1 MAEETEFDDAS
12 VTVKRRSKLRLFFVA
27 FALLIA
33 VILALTYINRID
45 LASDFTQNILKDYG
59 VKAKFDIKEIGL
71 RTQRIENVVI
81 GDPAN
86 PDLTVKWAEVDI
98 GLNFSG
104 ATARDIRASGV
115 RVRGQYKDGKLSF
128 GELDKFRDPTSKK
141 PFELPDI
148 GLDFDDARVRLET
161 PWGIIGAGLDGSGL
175 LRQEFNGNLAVRSS
189 ALGNANCLA
198 DDVQFNGRYLI
209 DFRQPNVIGPLSA
222 SSLRC
227 NALGIFAEQ
236 PLLNTDARLSQNFES
251 WLGDIGFS
259 AKKLNTADLAFN
271 NPHGMLKFDGDVK
284 RTNFESRING
294 AALSSTPLK
303 VKNLTALAKG
313 RLAFAGGRLDAN
325 AIGDIELQ
333 GTALNPSYLAAVNN
347 ARVSSKDTPLGPLL
361 AQIAPALQNAADNF
375 GGTINYDA
383 SIRPDGNFRMQLN
396 GATVQ
401 SRTGLRLVQSGVAT
415 ITNKN
420 KKLNIDAP
428 IGLSMAGGGLP
439 IAQLKLVQAKG
450 GGWKGSLQMQAYKAA
465 NASLAIPNLTFAVL
479 PSGTWQVN
487 GRALAS
493 GPVAGGFVE
502 GLNVPIDARW
512 NGARLS
518 LFQQCQNLAIG
529 KFRYST
535 LSLSA
540 QSLRLCP
547 EGGASILQAGRGG
560 TRVRA
565 MVPNFNIIGTLDGER
580 ITAKGSNLRY
590 DLNSGGAASNIA
602 LSYGASPI
610 RVTAPVI
617 NFTVKGGFNS
627 KAVKVEIGTAE
638 DHTRFNIASING
650 RASGKGFAG
659 RLEGADGK
667 IANVP
672 LLMDEVAGDWTF
684 IAGNFALDGGLRVS
698 DAAQVD
704 RFKPL
709 TSPDAM
715 VTLEGG
721 VINAL
726 ADLYEPTTGIKVA
739 GIDVRHVLKSGSG
752 RALIAMDDLAFN
764 DKLQPEMIT
773 PLTLGVIQNAKG
785 SVYGDGKI
793 VWDNSNNG
801 IVSTGIF
808 GTKGLDFAAAFGPV
822 RGLQTEMAFTDLL
835 GLETAPTQIARIAS
849 INPGVAAL
857 DGLVRYRLLAGQK
870 VQIEGGSFPF
880 AGGELIIRPTI
891 WDMGVAKPREL
902 VLEVKDVEVAKF
914 IEQFDFGNLS
924 ATGVF
929 NGKLPMIS
937 MQMAARLSAEN

>member
-1 MAEETEFDDAS
+1 
-12 VTVKRRSKLRLFFVA
+12 
-27 FALLIA
+27 
-33 VILALTYINRID
+33 
-45 LASDFTQNILKDYG
+45 
-59 VKAKFDIKEIGL
+59 
-71 RTQRIENVVI
+71 
-81 GDPAN
+81 
-86 PDLTVKWAEVDI
+86 
-98 GLNFSG
+98 
-104 ATARDIRASGV
+104 
-115 RVRGQYKDGKLSF
+115 
-128 GELDKFRDPTSKK
+128 
-141 PFELPDI
+141 
-148 GLDFDDARVRLET
+148 
-161 PWGIIGAGLDGSGL
+161 
-175 LRQEFNGNLAVRSS
+175 
-189 ALGNANCLA
+189 
-198 DDVQFNGRYLI
+198 
-209 DFRQPNVIGPLSA
+209 
-222 SSLRC
+222 
-227 NALGIFAEQ
+227 
-236 PLLNTDARLSQNFES
+236 
-251 WLGDIGFS
+251 
-259 AKKLNTADLAFN
+259 
-271 NPHGMLKFDGDVK
+271 
-284 RTNFESRING
+284 
-294 AALSSTPLK
+294 
-303 VKNLTALAKG
+303 
-313 RLAFAGGRLDAN
+313 
-325 AIGDIELQ
+325 
-333 GTALNPSYLAAVNN
+333 
-347 ARVSSKDTPLGPLL
+347 
-361 AQIAPALQNAADNF
+361 
-375 GGTINYDA
+375 
-383 SIRPDGNFRMQLN
+383 
-396 GATVQ
+396 
-401 SRTGLRLVQSGVAT
+401 
-415 ITNKN
+415 
-420 KKLNIDAP
+420 
-428 IGLSMAGGGLP
+428 
-439 IAQLKLVQAKG
+439 
-450 GGWKGSLQMQAYKAA
+450 
-465 NASLAIPNLTFAVL
+465 
-479 PSGTWQVN
+479 
-487 GRALAS
+487 
-493 GPVAGGFVE
+493 
-502 GLNVPIDARW
+502 
-512 NGARLS
+512 LS

-627 KAVKVEIGTAE
+627 KAVKVDIGTAE

-752 RALIAMDDLAFN
+752 RALIAVDDLAFN

-929 NGKLPMIS
+929 NGKLPMIFDADGGKIIGGELIAKS
-937 MQMAARLSAEN
+937 GGGNISYIGELSYKDLSPYANFAFDALRSIDYTGLRIGMNGNLGGEIITDISFEGIKQGKGAKQNFITRQLASIPIKFNIRIEASFFELFGSVRSFYDPQYLVRNNMLEIQRRQKEGRQKEGRQKEAEQKAGASAAGGIKGNVKSK